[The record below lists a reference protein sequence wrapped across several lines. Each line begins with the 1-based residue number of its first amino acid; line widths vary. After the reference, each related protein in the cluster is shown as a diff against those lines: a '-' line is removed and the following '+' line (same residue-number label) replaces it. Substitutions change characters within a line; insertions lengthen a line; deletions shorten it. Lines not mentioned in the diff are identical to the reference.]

1 MEQQNNKSTEA
12 DKLKEEA
19 NKQFGRGRYSEA
31 LELYSK
37 AIELVNDNAILYSNR
52 AFCHIKL
59 ENYGSA
65 IADATKSIELDPKY
79 IKGYYRRGTA
89 NLALAKYKL
98 ALTDFKKVV
107 QIAPNEKDAVSKLQ
121 ECDKAVRRAAFEA
134 AIAHEST
141 ASPFDTLDLN
151 LEIESSYDGPHL
163 PNPIT
168 LEFIQQMMLHF
179 KDQKKIHKKYVYQIL
194 SQVRDLLKKT
204 PTLIDIQFQPNE
216 QFTVCGDTH
225 GQYYDLLN
233 IFKLTGLPSTSNPI
247 LFNGD
252 FVDRGSFSAE
262 VILTLFAFKLLLPNH
277 FHLTRG
283 NHEGKSMN
291 RIYGFEGEIKAKY
304 GELSYKLFAEVF
316 CCLPLAAVINS
327 KVLVVHGGLFSKDGV
342 TLDDIRKI
350 NRFCEP
356 PDEGLMTDILWSDPQ
371 PTPGRAPSK
380 RGVGV
385 SFGEDVTRRFLAENS
400 LELLIRSH
408 EVRDEGYQ
416 IDHGGKCITIFS
428 APNYCDQMQN
438 KGAFLRLNY
447 HNIASPTFTTYTAV
461 EHPKVPPMAYASSFF
476 R

>member
-179 KDQKKIHKKYVYQIL
+179 KDQKKIHKKYPFFLFYL
-194 SQVRDLLKKT
+194 SHLSISLLSIS
-204 PTLIDIQFQPNE
+204 LISLSHLSLSHISLSLS
-216 QFTVCGDTH
+216 
-225 GQYYDLLN
+225 LL
-233 IFKLTGLPSTSNPI
+233 S
-247 LFNGD
+247 
-252 FVDRGSFSAE
+252 
-262 VILTLFAFKLLLPNH
+262 LL
-277 FHLTRG
+277 
-283 NHEGKSMN
+283 
-291 RIYGFEGEIKAKY
+291 
-304 GELSYKLFAEVF
+304 
-316 CCLPLAAVINS
+316 
-327 KVLVVHGGLFSKDGV
+327 
-342 TLDDIRKI
+342 
-350 NRFCEP
+350 
-356 PDEGLMTDILWSDPQ
+356 
-371 PTPGRAPSK
+371 
-380 RGVGV
+380 
-385 SFGEDVTRRFLAENS
+385 S
-400 LELLIRSH
+400 L
-408 EVRDEGYQ
+408 
-416 IDHGGKCITIFS
+416 
-428 APNYCDQMQN
+428 
-438 KGAFLRLNY
+438 
-447 HNIASPTFTTYTAV
+447 
-461 EHPKVPPMAYASSFF
+461 
-476 R
+476 

>member
-1 MEQQNNKSTEA
+1 
-12 DKLKEEA
+12 
-19 NKQFGRGRYSEA
+19 
-31 LELYSK
+31 
-37 AIELVNDNAILYSNR
+37 
-52 AFCHIKL
+52 
-59 ENYGSA
+59 
-65 IADATKSIELDPKY
+65 
-79 IKGYYRRGTA
+79 
-89 NLALAKYKL
+89 
-98 ALTDFKKVV
+98 
-107 QIAPNEKDAVSKLQ
+107 
-121 ECDKAVRRAAFEA
+121 
-134 AIAHEST
+134 
-141 ASPFDTLDLN
+141 
-151 LEIESSYDGPHL
+151 
-163 PNPIT
+163 
-168 LEFIQQMMLHF
+168 
-179 KDQKKIHKKYVYQIL
+179 
-194 SQVRDLLKKT
+194 
-204 PTLIDIQFQPNE
+204 
-216 QFTVCGDTH
+216 
-225 GQYYDLLN
+225 
-233 IFKLTGLPSTSNPI
+233 
-247 LFNGD
+247 
-252 FVDRGSFSAE
+252 
-262 VILTLFAFKLLLPNH
+262 
-277 FHLTRG
+277 
-283 NHEGKSMN
+283 MN